1 LTPKVR
7 WKTLYVNLKTYR
19 IPLVWTILLIGP
31 AVSGETGRSG
41 DGAPQASLLQRLR
54 EARLETQTVAVR
66 FTQTKELALLDVTLT
81 SQGWIF
87 YERPDS
93 VRYEILSPIRSLLMY
108 DGKKVRNFAHS
119 EGAWRRLRSPA
130 ADAVGRVMRQIGH
143 WLQGD
148 FTSDGSLFTVTTEAA
163 DNAAGIIVL
172 TPKTDALREFI
183 QRIELTVICD
193 PDYRVARVVIRESAE
208 DVTQLLFR
216 EETLDAAFPVGTFK
230 QAEVSAACARVFPE
244 KSENTAHDGS
254 GS

>member
-1 LTPKVR
+1 LCVK
-7 WKTLYVNLKTYR
+7 LKYDR
-19 IPLVWTILLIGP
+19 IALIWTILLAGP
-31 AVSGETGRSG
+31 ALCGETAGRG
-41 DGAPQASLLQRLR
+41 DGVPQASLLQRLR
-54 EARLETQTVAVR
+54 EARLDTQTVAVR

-148 FTSDGSLFTVTTEAA
+148 FTSDGSVFHVTTEAA
-163 DNAAGIIVL
+163 EDAAGLIVL

-183 QRIELTVICD
+183 QRIELTVMCD
-193 PDYRVARVVIRESAE
+193 PDCRVTRVVIRESAE

-216 EETLDAAFPVGTFK
+216 EETLDAEFPVGTFR
-230 QAEVSAACARVFPE
+230 QAEVSAACAAVFPE
-244 KSENTAHDGS
+244 VPGQAAQEGS